1 MIPYSDA
8 FKSALLSPTK
18 ELFVKM
24 ELYDSSMN
32 YIDEISKQ
40 VTKNDVGSISVDRT
54 RPIRRNFNFSL
65 FNDDGQYT
73 WGENSKIWIDKRVK
87 VYTGLKLYDGTIE
100 YIPQGVFILTE
111 PQDTHT
117 PTSKIVTLNG
127 QDKAYLYNDKRGKI
141 LNTLT
146 IAAGTPITTAI
157 KTVITGETLFN
168 FDNVTDTVPY
178 DLTYNPTDNIWK
190 CITDLANFAKCDIY
204 YDVNGYLRL
213 RKIDDLND
221 YQNEATVWSFSIGDM
236 FYAGNVR
243 KFDETQTYNHFVAI
257 GGGTSTQIVRDEI
270 VITDSDPKWAG
281 SPYTIEKIGKITYFH
296 NGGNADPV
304 LVTVSDC
311 HFRNK
316 FSLMSYLGY
325 SETVELSI
333 APLYILDTSD
343 VIEVDDGE
351 NSVSGR
357 YMINKFDIPLKPQL
371 VTVECAKQVNVVSD
385 WSTI

>member
-333 APLYILDTSD
+333 APLYILDASD

>member
-333 APLYILDTSD
+333 APLYILDASD

-357 YMINKFDIPLKPQL
+357 YIINKFDIPLKPQL